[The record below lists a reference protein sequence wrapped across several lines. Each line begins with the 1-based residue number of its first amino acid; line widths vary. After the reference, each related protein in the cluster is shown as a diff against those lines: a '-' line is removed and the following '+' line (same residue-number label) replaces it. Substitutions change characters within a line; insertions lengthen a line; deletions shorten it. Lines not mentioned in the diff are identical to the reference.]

1 MGKVYYTVTELVE
14 MGFPRS
20 QIDQA
25 CRSQASGTFLVQPG
39 KHKKRVIHLEKFK
52 KYNERLRGR

>member
-25 CRSQASGTFLVQPG
+25 CHSQAAGTFLVQPG
-39 KHKKRVIHLEKFK
+39 RHKKRVIHLEKYM
-52 KYNERLRGR
+52 KYQERLRGR